1 MSRPHSQYHGSR
13 SISKQSIGEVPENRG
28 EPIVPDADIN
38 LGTFAPTM
46 ADVMDAVYD
55 LGPAKRE
62 AFQALRAN
70 PGSTTRELS
79 EVLDRD
85 RSNINRSLTTL
96 METGLV
102 IRRRRLLREGG
113 YVYQYSPRSP
123 VEVEVLMQT
132 ILTKWAEAASV
143 RVSEF
148 SASFPDR
155 SRELS
160 WVERMVLAEAGEV
173 TATEEFV
180 FHHGVETR
188 RRAGEDLPESIERGE
203 WSPERRAEFVDSGS
217 RDAVVDALDRLRT
230 AGFIEKVEPAIE
242 DEWDG
247 PYWRLT
253 PAGDRLQRAV
263 A

>member
-1 MSRPHSQYHGSR
+1 MSRPHSLHRGSQ
-13 SISKQSIGEVPENRG
+13 SVSKEAVGETPENPRG
-28 EPIVPDADIN
+28 VGLPETDVA
-38 LGTFAPTM
+38 LGEFAPTM
-46 ADVMDAVYD
+46 ADVMEAVYD

-79 EVLDRD
+79 EVLSRD
-85 RSNINRSLTTL
+85 RSNVNRSLTAL

-102 IRRRRLLREGG
+102 TRRRRLLREGG
-113 YVYQYSPRSP
+113 YVYQYTPRSP
-123 VEVEVLMQT
+123 VEIEVLLQT
-132 ILTKWAEAASV
+132 VLTKWSEAASE

-148 SASFPDR
+148 SATTPTNS
-155 SRELS
+155 SELS
-160 WVERMVLAEAGEV
+160 WVDRMVLAEAGEL

-180 FHHGVETR
+180 FHHGVEKR
-188 RRAGEDLPESIERGE
+188 RRTGERLPESIKQGE
-203 WSPERRAEFVDSGS
+203 WSPDRRAEFVASGS
-217 RDAVVDALDRLRT
+217 REDVEDALDRLQT
-230 AGFIEKVEPAIE
+230 EGFIEEVEPATE
-242 DEWDG
+242 DEWAG